1 MKNHSNLYFVIC
13 ISSWL
18 IGQTVSDYPY
28 TGVGG
33 SASVGTMASA
43 RGGIHSLFHN
53 PATLTEVSDHIV
65 NVGSSELY
73 GIPYT
78 HAGWINHIKG
88 VGVLGISTEFS
99 KVTFQDVDLS
109 REQRIGISHGFY
121 LQQDR
126 NSTLALGAT
135 LNRFSWTLG
144 PSAGI
149 AGDGSD
155 GIPGGM
161 STAWGLDVGVI
172 GVLRKKHRV
181 GAFVKNAV
189 SSTIGSDGTEQPL
202 PKRISAGI
210 SYTPFS
216 GLMTSFLFERVLGKN
231 IQIKGSVHFDVNP
244 TLRVITGVQSNP
256 NRLGT
261 GFIVSFS
268 RIKIG
273 YALLTHP
280 VLPVVHQTELTYIF
294 QE

>member
-1 MKNHSNLYFVIC
+1 M
-13 ISSWL
+13 
-18 IGQTVSDYPY
+18 
-28 TGVGG
+28 
-33 SASVGTMASA
+33 
-43 RGGIHSLFHN
+43 
-53 PATLTEVSDHIV
+53 
-65 NVGSSELY
+65 
-73 GIPYT
+73 
-78 HAGWINHIKG
+78 
-88 VGVLGISTEFS
+88 
-99 KVTFQDVDLS
+99 
-109 REQRIGISHGFY
+109 GF
-121 LQQDR
+121 
-126 NSTLALGAT
+126 
-135 LNRFSWTLG
+135 
-144 PSAGI
+144 
-149 AGDGSD
+149 
-155 GIPGGM
+155 
-161 STAWGLDVGVI
+161 DVGVI

-216 GLMTSFLFERVLGKN
+216 GLMTSFLFERVLGKD